1 MSRLLLAAP
10 ILLVVDRI
18 EPPVA
23 VLEWPS
29 GALIDAP
36 LDVLPAE
43 LSEGDILRLRR
54 TRARTAFRF
63 QPRGRRSHPP
73 TEHNRHAKKTT
84 SHP

>member
-54 TRARTAFRF
+54 THSPLGGGEERKSGGEEGPAVPKQVGF
-63 QPRGRRSHPP
+63 P
-73 TEHNRHAKKTT
+73 TTFL
-84 SHP
+84 